1 MPCGSF
7 GGKYWDFEESFDH
20 WGLTNGL
27 AQKAPMPNRLKQE
40 INIVLPAF
48 NYLVTYSPN
57 IASFRTNA

>member
-27 AQKAPMPNRLKQE
+27 AQKAPMPNRLKSGNQYC
-40 INIVLPAF
+40 V
-48 NYLVTYSPN
+48 
-57 IASFRTNA
+57 ASR